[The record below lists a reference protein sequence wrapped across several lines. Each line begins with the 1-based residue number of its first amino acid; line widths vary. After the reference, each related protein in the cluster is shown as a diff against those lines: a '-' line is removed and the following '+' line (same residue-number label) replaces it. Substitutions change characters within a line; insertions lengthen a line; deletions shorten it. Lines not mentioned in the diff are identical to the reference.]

1 MKAGVATLPCEVINS
16 PALANPSVW
25 SNRKEKLKNHISH
38 KGYTR
43 YAPLSGQWAS
53 YVILSESGSRPEEL
67 AIPIGVIRGVW
78 YPGTPPGRN
87 NNDPVGIDHV
97 RSIQRV
103 FNFTQQ

>member
-53 YVILSESGSRPEEL
+53 YVILSESGSRPGEL
-67 AIPIGVIRGVW
+67 AIQEPSDS
-78 YPGTPPGRN
+78 N
-87 NNDPVGIDHV
+87 
-97 RSIQRV
+97 RSDSGSMVSRRSPR
-103 FNFTQQ
+103 TQQ